1 MFSAYSLRKDARTLP
16 PASKKAARRRR
27 DYLLPEEVDRLME
40 AALQTGRHG
49 HRNYTL
55 ILICFRHGL
64 RLGEL
69 TALEW
74 KAVDFQRKLLKVT
87 RLSNGVNSTQ
97 PLATIELRALRKLK
111 KEYPRSRYV
120 FVSTKGRKL
129 STRSVSRIVS
139 EAGEIARL
147 RFHVSLRMLRH
158 GCGHAL
164 ASAGHNMVALQ
175 HYMGHRNIR
184 HTLRY
189 FELPPNPFKNF
200 WKK

>member
-1 MFSAYSLRKDARTLP
+1 LP
-16 PASKKAARRRR
+16 PSRKKVAKRRR
-27 DYLLPEEVDRLME
+27 DYLLPAEVDQLLE
-40 AALQTGRHG
+40 GALETGRHA
-49 HRNYTL
+49 HRNYAL

-69 TALEW
+69 TNLQW
-74 KAVDFQRKLLKVT
+74 SAVDFGRKTLRVT
-87 RLSNGVNSTQ
+87 RLSNGVNSTH
-97 PLATIELRALRKLK
+97 PLHPIEIKALRKLQ
-111 KEYPRSRYV
+111 KEYPSGRYV
-120 FVSTKGRKL
+120 FVSDKGKKL
-129 STRSVSRIVS
+129 STRSVSRIVA
-139 EAGEIARL
+139 EAGEIAGL

-164 ASAGHNMVALQ
+164 AAAGHNMVALQ

-189 FELPPNPFKNF
+189 FELPEHPFRTF

>member
-1 MFSAYSLRKDARTLP
+1 MP
-16 PASKKAARRRR
+16 PARKKAARRRR

-40 AALQTGRHG
+40 AALETGRHG

-55 ILICFRHGL
+55 ILLCFRHGL
-64 RLGEL
+64 RLAEL
-69 TALEW
+69 TNLEW
-74 KAVDFQRKLLKVT
+74 KAVDFANKTLRVT
-87 RLSNGVNSTQ
+87 RLSNGVNSTH
-97 PLATIELRALRKLK
+97 PLHAVELRALRKLK
-111 KEYPRSRYV
+111 KEYPNSRYV
-120 FVSTKGRKL
+120 FVSDKGRKL

-164 ASAGHNMVALQ
+164 AAAGQNMVAVQ

-189 FELPPNPFKNF
+189 FELPPHPFRDF